1 VLQKEEIEG
10 RVGGAESNI
19 KPPRSTTQPPTQ
31 CAIETGKLTGTAW
44 PSPNYLSR
52 QRGSQTRY
60 VGKTFWGFVNG
71 QVCCAVT
78 SVDKA
83 GSKSKHQEC
92 LNESFFIED
101 DEVIDW
107 SKTWSS
113 KYVDDQVMRP
123 SGGLLS
129 NVSDY

>member
-1 VLQKEEIEG
+1 MVK
-10 RVGGAESNI
+10 
-19 KPPRSTTQPPTQ
+19 
-31 CAIETGKLTGTAW
+31 
-44 PSPNYLSR
+44 
-52 QRGSQTRY
+52 Y
-60 VGKTFWGFVNG
+60 VVT
-71 QVCCAVT
+71 T

-83 GSKSKHQEC
+83 GSKSKHHER

-113 KYVDDQVMRP
+113 KYAGDQVMWP
-123 SGGLLS
+123 SGELLS